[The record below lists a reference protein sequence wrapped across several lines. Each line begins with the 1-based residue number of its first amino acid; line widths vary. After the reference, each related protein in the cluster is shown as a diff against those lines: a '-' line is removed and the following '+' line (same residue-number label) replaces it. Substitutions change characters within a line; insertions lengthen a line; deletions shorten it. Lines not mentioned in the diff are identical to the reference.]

1 MLDDIQLES
10 YVNPETISTP
20 KTNKPFPSTSFE
32 KVSPKD
38 IMPEFAVVSAKLLP
52 WKLFI
57 EEFEVG

>member
-38 IMPEFAVVSAKLLP
+38 IMPV
-52 WKLFI
+52 I
-57 EEFEVG
+57 I